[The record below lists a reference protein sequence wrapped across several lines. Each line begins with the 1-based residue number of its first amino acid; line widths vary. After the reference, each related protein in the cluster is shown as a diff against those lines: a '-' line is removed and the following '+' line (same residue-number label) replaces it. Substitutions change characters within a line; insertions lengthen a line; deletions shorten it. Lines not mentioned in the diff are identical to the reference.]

1 MKKTLSKIL
10 IGSVGF
16 LTPIFVF
23 AQNQQAGRALN
34 SQSSN
39 GAGSGVL
46 NLLNEIETV
55 IGAIIP
61 ILIGLALLAFM
72 WGILLYLFS
81 GGKKEE
87 GRMFMIW
94 GIVALFVMTSV
105 WGLVAIVR
113 STVLSDS
120 NSNQLNPADIP
131 QAPQFTN

>member
-1 MKKTLSKIL
+1 MKKTLSKFL
-10 IGSVGF
+10 VVSVGF

-23 AQNQQAGRALN
+23 AQAGSRNTGTRNN
-34 SQSSN
+34 S
-39 GAGSGVL
+39 ASGVL
-46 NLLNEIETV
+46 NLLDQVQTV
-55 IGAIIP
+55 IAAVIP

-94 GIVALFVMTSV
+94 GIVGLFVMTSV

-113 STVLSDS
+113 STVISDS
-120 NSNQLNPADIP
+120 NSNQLDPSDIP

>member
-1 MKKTLSKIL
+1 MKKTLSKFL

-16 LTPIFVF
+16 LTPMFVF
-23 AQNQQAGRALN
+23 AQSR
-34 SQSSN
+34 N

-46 NLLNEIETV
+46 NLLNEVQGV
-55 IGAIIP
+55 IAAVIP

-113 STVLSDS
+113 STVLSDT
-120 NSNQLNPADIP
+120 NSNQLNPVDIP
-131 QAPQFTN
+131 QAPRFTN